1 MILEEACGS
10 FRSAASDA
18 SVGDRSGGDMTD
30 RATQPAEDP
39 FIPLEMEHPIWDRF
53 LTVAPL
59 VVIGTVAPG
68 GEANLAPKHMATP
81 MGWSNYFGFVCTP
94 THGTYQHIQRDR
106 EFTVSY
112 PRPGEVVTTALTA
125 SPRCDDGSKPM
136 SSQLPTMPARHV
148 AGVLLRDAYLHL
160 ECRLERLVEGFGV
173 NSLIVGEVVAASVH
187 RDALLRQ
194 DRDPQDVLSRAP
206 VLAYLNPGRFVEIDE
221 SNSFPFPDGFA
232 R

>member
-1 MILEEACGS
+1 MS
-10 FRSAASDA
+10 
-18 SVGDRSGGDMTD
+18 D
-30 RATQPAEDP
+30 RATQAADQQ

-59 VVIGTVAPG
+59 VVIGTVDSSG
-68 GEANLAPKHMATP
+68 GVNLAPKHMATP

-94 THGTYQHIQRDR
+94 SHGTYQHIERSR

-112 PRPGEVVTTALTA
+112 PRPGAVVTTALTA
-125 SPRCDDGSKPM
+125 SPRCDDGSKPLL
-136 SSQLPTMPARHV
+136 SELPTEPARRV
-148 AGVLLRDAYLHL
+148 SGVLLRDAYLRL

-187 RDALLRQ
+187 REALLRQ
-194 DRDPQDVLSRAP
+194 DRDPQDVLSKAP
-206 VLAYLNPGRFVEIDE
+206 ILAYLNPGRFVEIDE